1 MVNENISL
9 AIILIAMFIYWAIM
23 MYALWDPKET
33 TQNETNGAQ
42 K

>member
-1 MVNENISL
+1 MKELVCVIVLLIS
-9 AIILIAMFIYWAIM
+9 MFTFWAIM

>member
-9 AIILIAMFIYWAIM
+9 AIILISMFTYWAIM
-23 MYALWDPKET
+23 MYALWDPKEP
-33 TQNETNGAQ
+33 TQNKTNGAQ